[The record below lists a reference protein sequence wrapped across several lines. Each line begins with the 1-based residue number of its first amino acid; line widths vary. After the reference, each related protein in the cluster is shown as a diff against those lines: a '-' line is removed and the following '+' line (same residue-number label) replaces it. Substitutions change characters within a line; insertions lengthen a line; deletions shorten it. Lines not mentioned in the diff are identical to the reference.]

1 MTVGIDYGLKRVGVS
16 VGAGWA
22 SRPLCVVEHNG
33 NETSLALELVRLA
46 RAEAAD
52 AFVVGLPLDRDGK
65 ESEQSQLTRK
75 FGQVLTN
82 VACNWFTSPNV
93 FLWDERFSTREAET
107 ILARASIP
115 GDLLDAI
122 AACAILDDF
131 FASEAEGAE
140 RLAADPAFQR
150 ERQRPAPAP
159 ASSTRSTALRGQ
171 AKASLQAKNKR
182 LLRYMDQ
189 LSGSTD

>member
-22 SRPLCVVEHNG
+22 SRPLCVVAHNG
-33 NETSLALELVRLA
+33 NETIVALELVRLA

-75 FGQVLTN
+75 FGQVLIN
-82 VACNWFTSPNV
+82 VACSCFTSPSV

-131 FASEAEGAE
+131 FALEAKGAE
-140 RLAADPAFQR
+140 RMAADP
-150 ERQRPAPAP
+150 EI
-159 ASSTRSTALRGQ
+159 TRSRQQPTSSPAITTRGTAVRGQ
-171 AKASLQAKNKR
+171 AMASLKAKNKR
-182 LLRYMDQ
+182 LLRYVDQ
-189 LSGSTD
+189 PSGETV